1 MVILSSSGEF
11 VALITCTKADL
22 NSWSRQCPCEREQTS
37 SLPHLQGLSVA
48 GGRKG
53 CVCCM
58 WEAPAGDF
66 S

>member
-1 MVILSSSGEF
+1 MVILSSSGES
-11 VALITCTKADL
+11 VALITCTKAEL
-22 NSWSRQCPCEREQTS
+22 KTSSRQCPCVQGINL
-37 SLPHLQGLSVA
+37 SLPHLQGCSVA

-53 CVCCM
+53 CVSWM